1 MMTCEYLLLDRH
13 EINLSTFQLN
23 GNFLSIIDLMLS
35 YSFNFIDLFV

>member
-23 GNFLSIIDLMLS
+23 GNILINNLS
-35 YSFNFIDLFV
+35 NVFIFI